1 VCQTHAQSASKI
13 LDELDNSPSLTSI
26 SNEFKG
32 LQSAAA
38 LDDLA
43 LGCCNTYGAGFVDA
57 IAIHIPGIAH

>member
-1 VCQTHAQSASKI
+1 LGCSYPGLIHPLIQQRR
-13 LDELDNSPSLTSI
+13 I